1 MTNTSSRK
9 ATLFQHFLA
18 WTPRRLFLVDALGAL
33 LTTSILGFI
42 LPHFAQSWGIP
53 RRDLY
58 FLAGGVLLL
67 FFYSI
72 SIFLIQ
78 PRYWLM
84 YLRIIAGANFSY
96 CLLTLA
102 LLWHWRQS
110 AQALAYAYFIGEAL
124 VIFGIALLEWRYGQ
138 KKGHK
143 NFGSDK
149 NER

>member
-1 MTNTSSRK
+1 MTNKSSQK

-18 WTPRRLFLVDALGAL
+18 WTPRRLFLIDALGAL
-33 LTTSILGFI
+33 LTASILGLL
-42 LPHFAQSWGIP
+42 LPHFAQGWGIP

-110 AQALAYAYFIGEAL
+110 AQTMAYTYFIGEAL
-124 VIFGIALLEWRYGQ
+124 VIFGIARWEWRYGQ

-143 NFGSDK
+143 NFEFDK